1 MYYGYINDSKTIESL
16 PLGEIISLPK
26 DCGKITNINNV
37 FHIIYDIYSGYNVTK
52 DGYLLQLSLAESHP
66 KFKINKITKEIHA
79 SKDFSDD
86 IWLANY
92 VMVEQIFPLNNLS
105 TFMHLIDLGA
115 DCNSESLL
123 TWACVNNNL
132 DLVKYLHQHNVYI
145 EDERDELFYASE
157 YGNNDIIKYLS
168 EDIDRFKKSAEKKY
182 FYWFTRNRYY
192 EINLV
197 NNLFIKNNIK
207 PDFKL
212 LRFKENLEWCCIR
225 GYSELGMDMF
235 NFIKIYEEYLDLDY
249 NQLFCFVC
257 YGGSVTLLK
266 EVLKNYYPNQI
277 TLDECLSYSVTYSN
291 INIIKYLID
300 LGANLDDPN
309 EYIKIV
315 CSEYNSTAN
324 SNKIETF
331 KFLME
336 NGADISYWNNYAI
349 SLAIKDKNFEIVE
362 LLLDKGVDPFCR
374 DNYVLKYAVFYDN
387 INIVKKLIQMGVDPL
402 IYQDYLLAFCSQQGC
417 FITLKYLLELGLR
430 TGDQTIIYRAIERNH
445 EDCFRIL
452 IQTTNNFDNDQIL
465 NFCVKNNHLQFII
478 ILLELYND
486 IIITEDILITAYQ
499 NKFFDI
505 IELLLNR
512 CTCYDSLELMIC
524 NAVLKNQ
531 ILLSQDL
538 LSCNNLMNDLHIL
551 HFVINKGDKSLV
563 KYLMENNHDRN
574 YSSWTLIYCLYNY
587 ETMKFLLENFK
598 FDEEDIAHAKICA
611 GIIGSWSVYT
621 LLQLY
626 DTNYNVE
633 FPSLKF
639 DEYLSV
645 YDYYPEKGMYFKK
658 SPKYQYEDIS
668 PDSISS

>member
-16 PLGEIISLPK
+16 PLGEIIYLPEE
-26 DCGKITNINNV
+26 CQKITNINNV
-37 FHIIYDIYSGYNVTK
+37 FHIIYDIYSDNNVTK

-86 IWLANY
+86 IWLVNY
-92 VMVEQIFPLNNLS
+92 VMIEQIFPLNNLS

-115 DCNSESLL
+115 DYNSESLL
-123 TWACVNNNL
+123 IWACVNNNL

-145 EDERDELFYASE
+145 ENEKDELFYASE

-182 FYWFTRNRYY
+182 YFWFSRGRYY
-192 EINLV
+192 EIKLTHDF
-197 NNLFIKNNIK
+197 FIENNIILN
-207 PDFKL
+207 FKL
-212 LRFKENLEWCCIR
+212 LRIKDNLEWSCLC
-225 GYSELGMDMF
+225 GDTDMAMNIF
-235 NFIKIYEEYLDLDY
+235 NFMEKYEEKLEVDY
-249 NQLFCFVC
+249 ELLLKFTC
-257 YGGSVTLLK
+257 YGGSLTLFK
-266 EVLKNYYPNQI
+266 KIIKNYYPDQI
-277 TLDECLSYSVTYSN
+277 TLDECLSCSINYSH
-291 INIIKYLID
+291 IDFIHYLID
-300 LGANLDDPN
+300 LGATLDDPN
-309 EYIKIV
+309 EHIVNV
-315 CSEYNSTAN
+315 CSNSYI
-324 SNKIETF
+324 SMVKCNKLETF
-331 KFLME
+331 KFLLK
-336 NGADISYWNNYAI
+336 NGIDISYKNNCAI
-349 SLAIKDKNFEIVE
+349 SLAVEHKNFEIVE
-362 LLLDKGVDPFCR
+362 LLLDNSVDLFCH
-374 DNYVLKYAVFYDN
+374 DNYVLKYAIFHNNVE
-387 INIVKKLIQMGVDPL
+387 IIKKLIQMGVDPFP
-402 IYQDYLLAFCSQQGC
+402 YQDYLLSICTQRNC
-417 FITLKYLLELGLR
+417 LITLQYLLELGLR

-445 EDCFRIL
+445 KDCFRIL

-486 IIITEDILITAYQ
+486 IIITEDILITTYQ

-512 CTCYDSLELMIC
+512 CTYYDSLELMIC
-524 NAVLKNQ
+524 NAVFKNQ

-551 HFVINKGDKSLV
+551 HFIIIKGDKSLV
-563 KYLMENNHDRN
+563 KYLMENNYDRN
-574 YSSWTLIYCLYNY
+574 YSSWTLIYCLNNY

-633 FPSLKF
+633 FPSVKF

-645 YDYYPEKGMYFKK
+645 YDYYLEKGMYLKK

-668 PDSISS
+668 PDSIS